1 MDLNH
6 DTIDPI
12 RRKSVTKNWRSLFT
26 KNTLRQMIAY
36 GIVGGLEY
44 CIGLGIISYLSQ
56 YQLPIFVS
64 FSIQFVIVG
73 YVIGFLL
80 RKYWV
85 FKA

>member
-1 MDLNH
+1 MN
-6 DTIDPI
+6 TARSNMQGIIP
-12 RRKSVTKNWRSLFT
+12 RSLFS
-26 KNTLRQMIAY
+26 KKTLLQMVGY

-44 CIGLGIISYLSQ
+44 VAGWSIISTLSEF
-56 YQLPIFVS
+56 YHLPWFVS
-64 FSIQFVIVG
+64 FTLQFVVVG